1 MKQRI
6 VSALIALPL
15 LLAILFSG
23 NQYIIGASLYI
34 LSLIGCFELYK
45 SFNNTDYKLDTTYKM
60 FGYIGTTIF
69 YIVKLMNIN
78 VDSNLLLLLYSII
91 IIGYSMISYNNKSI
105 GKLAITILSVI
116 YIPYLFSYIFN
127 IYTDNRI
134 ISNFLVG
141 YVFIIAF
148 GSDTIA
154 CLVGKCLG
162 KRKVTPV
169 LSPNKSLEGFIGGIL
184 GSIILTLGYTYLLV
198 NANIIHMH
206 LTISKIIIIIVFAA
220 LGAMISQIGDLLA
233 SAIKRTNGIKDY
245 GNLMPGHGGVLDRFD
260 SILMVAPFVYY
271 FLIIFQF

>member
-78 VDSNLLLLLYSII
+78 VDSNVLLLLYSII

-154 CLVGKCLG
+154 CLVGKYLG

-198 NANIIHMH
+198 NTNIIHMH
-206 LTISKIIIIIVFAA
+206 LTISKIIIIIIFAA

>member
-154 CLVGKCLG
+154 CLVGKYLG

-198 NANIIHMH
+198 NTNIIHMH

>member
-78 VDSNLLLLLYSII
+78 VDSNVLLLLYSII

-154 CLVGKCLG
+154 CLVGKYLG

-198 NANIIHMH
+198 NTNIIHMH

>member
-78 VDSNLLLLLYSII
+78 VDSNVLLLLYSII

-148 GSDTIA
+148 GSDTVA
-154 CLVGKCLG
+154 CLVGKYLG

-184 GSIILTLGYTYLLV
+184 GSIILTLGYTYLLI

-206 LTISKIIIIIVFAA
+206 LKISKIIIIIVFAA

-245 GNLMPGHGGVLDRFD
+245 GNLIPGHGGVLDRFD

>member
-78 VDSNLLLLLYSII
+78 VDSNVLLLLYSII

-154 CLVGKCLG
+154 CLVGKYLG

-184 GSIILTLGYTYLLV
+184 GSIILTLGHTYL
-198 NANIIHMH
+198 
-206 LTISKIIIIIVFAA
+206 
-220 LGAMISQIGDLLA
+220 
-233 SAIKRTNGIKDY
+233 
-245 GNLMPGHGGVLDRFD
+245 
-260 SILMVAPFVYY
+260 
-271 FLIIFQF
+271 

>member
-78 VDSNLLLLLYSII
+78 VDSNVLLLLYSII

-154 CLVGKCLG
+154 CLVGKYLG

-198 NANIIHMH
+198 NTNIIHMH
-206 LTISKIIIIIVFAA
+206 LTINKIIIIIVFAA

>member
-78 VDSNLLLLLYSII
+78 VDSNVLLLLYSII

-154 CLVGKCLG
+154 CLVGKYLG

>member
-15 LLAILFSG
+15 LLTILFSG
-23 NQYIIGASLYI
+23 NQYIIGVSLYI

-45 SFNNTDYKLDTTYKM
+45 SFNNTDYKLDTTYKII
-60 FGYIGTTIF
+60 GYIGTTIF

-148 GSDTIA
+148 GSDTVA
-154 CLVGKCLG
+154 CLVGKYLG

-169 LSPNKSLEGFIGGIL
+169 LSPNKSLEGFIGGVL

-198 NANIIHMH
+198 NTNIIHMH
-206 LTISKIIIIIVFAA
+206 LTISKIIVIIVFAA

-271 FLIIFQF
+271 FLIIFQL